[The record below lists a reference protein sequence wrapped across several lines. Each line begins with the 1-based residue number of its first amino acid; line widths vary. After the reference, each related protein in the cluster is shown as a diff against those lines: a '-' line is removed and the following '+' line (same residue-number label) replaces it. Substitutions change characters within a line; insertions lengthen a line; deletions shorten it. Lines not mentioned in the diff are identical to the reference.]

1 MPSKRVSA
9 RVLYRQEGGI
19 VSDMEQAAEL
29 LKSIQ
34 AAVPYGSL
42 QEIKGRWKFQ
52 SLWEGGKRMCGRAKQ
67 KKRLYHWFAS
77 KEPYEIKNGL
87 SDIYKEAEKNGFVKQ
102 ASIIAGAMENAVK
115 EYVKRG
121 ICSPEDSKEIRQ
133 LTESFCDLRELFGG
147 YERFLERIESEDK
160 EKSYSTRVI
169 KVIRFIRQNY
179 EKDISVGDAAQLL
192 GLNGEYL
199 NKLFKKRNR

>member
-1 MPSKRVSA
+1 
-9 RVLYRQEGGI
+9 
-19 VSDMEQAAEL
+19 
-29 LKSIQ
+29 
-34 AAVPYGSL
+34 
-42 QEIKGRWKFQ
+42 
-52 SLWEGGKRMCGRAKQ
+52 MCGRAKQ
-67 KKRLYHWFAS
+67 KSACTTGLLQ

-87 SDIYKEAEKNGFVKQ
+87 SDIYKEAEKNGSVKQ

-133 LTESFCDLRELFGG
+133 LTESFCDLRELLADMNV
-147 YERFLERIESEDK
+147 FLERIESEDK

-199 NKLFKKRNR
+199 NKLFKKETGESFHVI